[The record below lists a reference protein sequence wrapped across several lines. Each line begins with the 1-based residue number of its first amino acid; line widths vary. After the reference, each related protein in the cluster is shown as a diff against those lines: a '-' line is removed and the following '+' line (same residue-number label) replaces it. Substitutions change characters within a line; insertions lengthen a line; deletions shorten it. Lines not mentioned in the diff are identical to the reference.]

1 MTQWL
6 ILDREVYLEF
16 DVLGWE
22 YSSIYHPPQCGLTV
36 RIHVTISMWLL
47 NEEMNPFIPGN

>member
-1 MTQWL
+1 MANSRQRGL
-6 ILDREVYLEF
+6 RFNVS
-16 DVLGWE
+16 GWE

-36 RIHVTISMWLL
+36 HIHVTISMWLL

>member
-1 MTQWL
+1 MANSRQRGL
-6 ILDREVYLEF
+6 RF
-16 DVLGWE
+16 HVLGWE

-36 RIHVTISMWLL
+36 HIHVTSSMWPL